1 MFDKNINLKITAGQK
16 LLVVSDIHLQ
26 LPLTSE
32 LSIIQQSLV
41 GRINELATH
50 KQAILVLNGDVLEL
64 WAQSDQSVEDII
76 DGYTDLRVA
85 ILNFNKK
92 PGHRTI
98 YTVGNHDDSLAV
110 SASDRAVV
118 AKHWQAEVCN
128 TLNLMIGRK
137 TIRIEHGHENDM
149 YNKTSSTGYSHGK
162 KIVQTTLPT
171 LLERIPTLIRGI
183 GDVVDRSL
191 LPSFVLSN
199 LLYKLVVPFSIPI
212 VLLWAGYQ
220 TAARSDTRYALAA
233 VLVLVLGW
241 AAFIVLNVLVR
252 LVARQTLG
260 GGKKYMRSLDK
271 YQKEAKFDALVLGH
285 THDGRVE
292 KRSGYSYANSG
303 CNDIIALPRTG
314 WLGIPRFK
322 RYIQMSEITI
332 DYSKKDSIKYHQQ
345 IITLVK

>member
-1 MFDKNINLKITAGQK
+1 MFDKNINLKITTSQK
-16 LLVVSDIHLQ
+16 VLVVSDIHLQ
-26 LPLTSE
+26 LPLTNE

-50 KQAILVLNGDVLEL
+50 KQAILVLNGDILEL

-76 DGYTDLRVA
+76 AGYTDLKAA

-92 PGHRTI
+92 PGHRVI
-98 YTVGNHDDSLAV
+98 YTVGNHDDVLAV

-118 AKHWQAEVCN
+118 ANHWRAEVCN
-128 TLNLMIGRK
+128 TLNLAIGRR
-137 TIRIEHGHENDM
+137 TIRIEHGHENDS
-149 YNKTSSTGYSHGK
+149 YNKTSPARYSHGK
-162 KIVQTTLPT
+162 KLVQNTLPM
-171 LLERIPTLIRGI
+171 LLERVPILVSGI
-183 GDVVDRSL
+183 GDVVDRSFL
-191 LPSFVLSN
+191 ASFVLSN
-199 LLYKLVVPFSIPI
+199 LLYKLIIPFSITI
-212 VLLWAGYQ
+212 VLFWAVYQ
-220 TAARSDTRYALAA
+220 AVVNSNARYVAATA
-233 VLVLVLGW
+233 LVLLMSW
-241 AAFIVLNVLVR
+241 LAFIVMDVLVR

-285 THDGRVE
+285 THDGKVE

-314 WLGIPRFK
+314 WLVIPRFS

-332 DYSKKDSIKYHQQ
+332 DYSKKEPIKYHQQ